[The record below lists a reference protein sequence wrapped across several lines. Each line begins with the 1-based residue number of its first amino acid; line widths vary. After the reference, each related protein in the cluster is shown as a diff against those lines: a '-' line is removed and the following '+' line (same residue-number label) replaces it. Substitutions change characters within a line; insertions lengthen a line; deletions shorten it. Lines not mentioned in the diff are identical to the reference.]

1 MNKSEIIDKDCD
13 DIFIVEVNKS
23 STGSTKMISIP
34 QEVCRFCDINE
45 GDLVKLKLLEKKSK
59 KK

>member
-1 MNKSEIIDKDCD
+1 MNKSELKQDECD

-23 STGSTKMISIP
+23 SSGSTKIISIP
-34 QEVCRFCDINE
+34 QEVCKFCDINE
-45 GDLVKLKLLEKKSK
+45 GDLIKLKLLDKKAK